1 MSTIE
6 EVREQARK
14 ALTDIWDDGNAT
26 GLDGWVGPGRGAG
39 DVDDEAIRARERAI
53 EKHGRALLDATE
65 PPVPSEPSGYRAIL
79 IQKARAHADEYRCY
93 DDTDELVGTLVESAN
108 MLAADA
114 PVQASTIVD
123 EEALAGEI
131 SRHKLVHVSVS
142 RKSAFCMC
150 SSSVR
155 SGTDDNLA
163 WFDKHRAHALAE
175 WLKEQGR

>member
-6 EVREQARK
+6 EARAQARE
-14 ALTDIWDDGNAT
+14 ALEQQTRAVLEGY
-26 GLDGWVGPGRGAG
+26 GMS
-39 DVDDEAIRARERAI
+39 AIAVNLRDALQ
-53 EKHGRALLDATE
+53 ALLDATE
-65 PPVPSEPSGYRAIL
+65 PPVASEPSGYRAIL
-79 IQKARAHADEYRCY
+79 IQKARAHAVEYRCY

-163 WFDKHRAHALAE
+163 WFDKHRAHALAG